1 MKAGDDDCKT
11 VVPGTHRGHRRRIG
25 GVLGL
30 SDSFVGRGDANS
42 ARRAA
47 DGAQRREIVARGK
60 PDRRQ
65 RLSLRRPL
73 RARTRAGKIDG
84 R

>member
-47 DGAQRREIVARGK
+47 DGARCLGRSAARLYIASVARGAAAA
-60 PDRRQ
+60 
-65 RLSLRRPL
+65 S
-73 RARTRAGKIDG
+73 
-84 R
+84 